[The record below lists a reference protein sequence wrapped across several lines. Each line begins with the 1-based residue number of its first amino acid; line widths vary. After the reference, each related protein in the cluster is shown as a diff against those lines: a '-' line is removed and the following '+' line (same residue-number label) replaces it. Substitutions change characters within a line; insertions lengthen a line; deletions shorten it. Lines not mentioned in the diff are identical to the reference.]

1 MPHTPRYSEQL
12 RQLSSEAYVVSDS
25 LCGPCRDLHALW
37 PYIRLSRMSTGVEA
51 QISTLEVRL
60 RELFSGGRRDTLIAG
75 SADTGLL
82 ALVARA
88 GADHAGNIVVLDICE
103 TPLELCRRF
112 AEQWSLSIRTIRQD
126 ILELDFERQFD
137 IVLVHG
143 TLQFISSD
151 RRADAVA
158 RIKRAIR
165 PGGRLVLLFNTSL
178 PVAAENAEQIRAE
191 YAKSVLEEL
200 KRIDV
205 PLPDTETAMRERLYA
220 HARRR
225 ESREGSFAEPDDVKH
240 LLLNADFKI
249 DVCTE
254 IDVSV
259 ASSGRAL
266 ISKISKRRYIAI
278 AEPKDAV

>member
-1 MPHTPRYSEQL
+1 MSHTLRYSEQL
-12 RQLSSEAYVVSDS
+12 RQLSSEAYIVSDS

-37 PYIRLSRMSTGVEA
+37 PYIRLSRMSTGVED
-51 QISTLEVRL
+51 QISTLETRL

-88 GADHAGNIVVLDICE
+88 GADRAGNIVVLDICE

-112 AEQWSLSIRTIRQD
+112 AERWSLSIRTIRQD
-126 ILELDFERQFD
+126 ILDLDVERQFD
-137 IVLVHG
+137 VVLVHG

-165 PGGRLVLLFNTSL
+165 PGGRFVLLFNTSL
-178 PVAAENAEQIRAE
+178 PVAAENAEQIRTE

-240 LLLNADFKI
+240 LLLDAGFNI

-278 AEPKDAV
+278 AEPKDAA